1 MATIPTIEQNDNAAT
16 LRQRVNAAINAVNR
30 GSTPSGGG
38 GSSDGSDSTDRVLNI
53 LLLGNSHMEC
63 AWEYVPYMLQEY
75 GIKVRIMIYRGAGWG
90 IHNLNTY
97 YTSRYG
103 GGEGAGKIRFID
115 TSGDNGDNLKQWQEL
130 YDYTTFGNKVTS
142 QYNAEDYMAQEAVL
156 WNNTRWDLVV
166 IQDNY
171 SAVIQTLKTTFP
183 SLDSLIGKIQG
194 DLSFPPLL
202 GLQVVHTQD
211 NFGQNEN
218 WGMFASLAAHSNLYN
233 GFPFDMYFP
242 SGTAIANAR
251 NTTEIITACNGR
263 MTESLGIHLLRGL
276 PSYISALSCIESLF
290 RRFYPQLTV
299 LGDPTRV
306 TSAWRAARTLPTDF
320 YDDIPTSED
329 NALLAQRIA
338 LLANDHPW
346 DIKGSSMD
354 VNNRKEPVTLRVEM
368 PHGIRILGAI
378 DPDTVQCVIT
388 NPNSTSR
395 TYTLDKHCSVGGKVE
410 IYSDGGYSGTI
421 TSVSWTQGGL
431 THNVDIVNNKATLYI
446 KDIRSETV
454 ITITGENIV
463 KS

>member
-1 MATIPTIEQNDNAAT
+1 MATIPTIGQNDNAAT
-16 LRQRVNAAINAVNR
+16 LRQRVNAAINAVNS

-38 GSSDGSDSTDRVLNI
+38 GSSDSSDSTDRVLNI
-53 LLLGNSHMEC
+53 LLIGNSHIEC

-75 GIKVRIMIYRGAGWG
+75 GIKVRIMIYRSAGTG
-90 IHNLNTY
+90 LSFLDQH
-97 YTSRYG
+97 YTTPYSTG
-103 GGEGAGKIRFID
+103 GNAGKIRFID
-115 TSGDNGDNLKQWQEL
+115 TTGENGDNLKQWQEL
-130 YDYTTFGNKVTS
+130 YNYTTFS
-142 QYNAEDYMAQEAVL
+142 DYAAAQYNAEDYTVQQAVL
-156 WNNTRWDLVV
+156 WNNTRWDLIVL
-166 IQDNY
+166 QDNY
-171 SAVIQTLKTTFP
+171 SAVFSLLHIDYP
-183 SLDSLIGKIQG
+183 SLTSIIGKIKA
-194 DLSFPPLL
+194 DISFAPLL
-202 GLQVVHTQD
+202 GLQIVHTQD
-211 NFGQNEN
+211 NYGQNEN
-218 WGMFASLAAHSNLYN
+218 WGMFASLAAHSNIYN
-233 GFPFDMYFP
+233 GYPFDMYFP

-251 NTTEIITACNGR
+251 NTTEIMTACNGR

-306 TSAWRAARTLPTDF
+306 TSEWRAARTLPTDY
-320 YDDIPTSED
+320 YDEIPTSED

-346 DIKGSSMD
+346 DITASSMD
-354 VNNRKEPVTLRVEM
+354 VNNRKEPVTVRVEM
-368 PHGIRILGAI
+368 PHGIRILGTI

-395 TYTLDKHCSVGGKVE
+395 TYTMEKHCSVGGKVE

-421 TSVSWTQGGL
+421 SSVSWTQGGL